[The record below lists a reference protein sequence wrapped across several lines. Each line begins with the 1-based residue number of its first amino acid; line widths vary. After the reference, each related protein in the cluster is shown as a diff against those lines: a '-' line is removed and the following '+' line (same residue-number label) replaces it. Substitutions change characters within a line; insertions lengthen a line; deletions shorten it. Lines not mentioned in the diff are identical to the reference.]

1 MADGI
6 EFSVPSDMA
15 PSAAFIAA
23 LQHPAMQQL
32 AWAALGLHV
41 CELQLYVPS
50 TEEAGEVWGA
60 EIAEERLL
68 FYQALQRLRS
78 AVPDLTLEET
88 NILLSLLPHCP
99 SRFVP
104 VTTQSAA
111 HVVPVL
117 LCSASR
123 AKVLRRAKEHGFN
136 LSDVDDV
143 DRAQALLR
151 AMSYPLPSAK

>member
-1 MADGI
+1 MADEL

-15 PSAAFIAA
+15 PSVALIAA
-23 LQHPAMQQL
+23 LQHPAMQDL

-41 CELQLYVPS
+41 CELQLYVPL
-50 TEEAGEVWGA
+50 TDGAGEVWGA

-68 FYQALQRLRS
+68 FYQALQRLLS
-78 AVPDLTLEET
+78 AVPGLTLEDT
-88 NILLSLLPHCP
+88 NILLSRLPYCP

-104 VTTQSAA
+104 VATREAYM
-111 HVVPVL
+111 PVL

-123 AKVLRRAKEHGFN
+123 AKVLGRAKEHGFN
-136 LSDVDDV
+136 LSDPDDV

-151 AMSYPLPSAK
+151 SIPRPLTIAK